1 MWLLRLKDRPA
12 ALTCNFKEIYEVIWR
27 DKKASD
33 GVPRFALLEDIGVPF
48 YAEGAYC
55 TEVPREILRKVL
67 GQTLSLIETIS

>member
-1 MWLLRLKDRPA
+1 MR
-12 ALTCNFKEIYEVIWR
+12 R

-48 YAEGAYC
+48 SAEGAYC

-67 GQTLSLIETIS
+67 AETANLGSRGVNCLTPPSLEPAGPY